1 MYARPLIEPCP
12 KCGEFPKE
20 AVLDKGVWN
29 VTCPK
34 CGFTSPKDD
43 IGESAS
49 TMQYAWIFWN
59 SISLEYRYM
68 PQLKPCPFCGET
80 PCRVIEVADDFFVVE
95 CECEA
100 RGRRGRSIPEA
111 VERWNKRKHSTSHKQ
126 LPSWAASQFA
136 TIVQS
141 RIPKTAH
148 DTQSDKETDQ

>member
-34 CGFTSPKDD
+34 CGFTIPQDD
-43 IGESAS
+43 ISEARC
-49 TMQYAWIFWN
+49 TMKEAWYRWN

-80 PCRVIEVADDFFVVE
+80 PCDMVDIASHNFFYVR
-95 CECEA
+95 CAC
-100 RGRRGRSIPEA
+100 GTMGPRGRSIPEA
-111 VERWNKRKHSTSHKQ
+111 VERWNNREHSTSHKQ
-126 LPSWAASQFA
+126 LPSWAASQF
-136 TIVQS
+136 V
-141 RIPKTAH
+141 RITKNKRPKTTEA
-148 DTQSDKETDQ
+148 DKEANQ